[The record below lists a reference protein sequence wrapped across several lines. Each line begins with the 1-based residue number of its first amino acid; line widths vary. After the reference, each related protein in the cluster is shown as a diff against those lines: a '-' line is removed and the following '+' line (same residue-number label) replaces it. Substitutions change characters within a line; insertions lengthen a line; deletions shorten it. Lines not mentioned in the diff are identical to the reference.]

1 MARWGAGHIEEATPL
16 GSWVPAGWYPDP
28 LGVGAARY
36 WDGSGWSRNYR
47 DAPPPEPVPSG
58 PGDPTIVTPAIPRA
72 AVSQVTLSPR
82 TGEEATQPLGSS
94 GPLQISRNRAAI
106 IGAGVLLL
114 GFLVGAVA
122 GSGGNG
128 STKTVTQAQAA
139 VTEVASTPTHTVTQV
154 QVHTRTVVHTVTH
167 TVTQPAPA
175 ATSPPEGSG
184 GEEGE
189 EDEVGSSSHA
199 GDAKFCEEHECI
211 GEFES
216 EPGTVVECSDGSY
229 SHSGGISGACSDHGG
244 EA

>member
-1 MARWGAGHIEEATPL
+1 MARWGAGHIEGAAPL

-47 DAPPPEPVPSG
+47 DAPPPEPAPSG
-58 PGDPTIVTPAIPRA
+58 PDDPTIVTPAIPRA
-72 AVSQVTLSPR
+72 TVS
-82 TGEEATQPLGSS
+82 AAS
-94 GPLQISRNRAAI
+94 GPLQMSRSRAAL

-175 ATSPPEGSG
+175 TTSPSEGSG
-184 GEEGE
+184 SEEGE

-211 GEFES
+211 GEFGS
-216 EPGTVVECSDGSY
+216 EPGTVERSDGSY